1 MPLNSFA
8 NCNIFGFQFRCFCPV
23 RSDCSPSNSRFLH
36 SMIRFVSPKS
46 FKPLQFVSVNGRFA
60 QNNKTL
66 TETKKITFYG
76 SGNFQSSFEA
86 VKQIDIK
93 KLAIYFKSILTA
105 EAVLETTFTMLLP
118 LQFRMPEFFLK

>member
-1 MPLNSFA
+1 MF
-8 NCNIFGFQFRCFCPV
+8 FV
-23 RSDCSPSNSRFLH
+23 RLEVIVVHQTHVFS
-36 SMIRFVSPKS
+36 IRFVSRKS
-46 FKPLQFVSVNGRFA
+46 FKPLQFVSANGRFA

-66 TETKKITFYG
+66 TETKKFTFYG

-105 EAVLETTFTMLLP
+105 EAVLEITFTMLLP
-118 LQFRMPEFFLK
+118 LKFRTAEFFLKLC